1 MEGDDMGRERSLGT
15 GPRDFAYHGGAG
27 KHHTLDI
34 SPGHPLA
41 IGGASI
47 HLRTKLPGTE

>member
-15 GPRDFAYHGGAG
+15 GPRDFPYHGGAG
-27 KHHTLDI
+27 KHHILVITH
-34 SPGHPLA
+34 GHLLA

-47 HLRTKLPGTE
+47 HLRTTLPGKE